1 MIGIPAVG
9 NRVIELQGSR
19 GYIFWMDPNQREI
32 FRRMT
37 PLQKLN
43 AAAHLRRTAWAW
55 KAAYFNRIHP
65 DWTEREIHEAVK
77 KNFMYARS

>member
-1 MIGIPAVG
+1 
-9 NRVIELQGSR
+9 
-19 GYIFWMDPNQREI
+19 
-32 FRRMT
+32 MT